1 MLSLYFLKI
10 LSISWSTI
18 AAADA
23 SVFVFTDVFADAFT
37 NVFIYVE
44 SKINV
49 LFDELRVK
57 NDLIKSLISLKS
69 VRNPVILQTSDTVD
83 PKNLLKEIQKEKN
96 NANKNL
102 VNRGLKS
109 MSLDTNNSNLTEIRN
124 SADTYQKLSFV
135 S

>member
-1 MLSLYFLKI
+1 M
-10 LSISWSTI
+10 SISWSTI

-23 SVFVFTDVFADAFT
+23 SVFVFIDVFADAFT

-44 SKINV
+44 SKINF

-69 VRNPVILQTSDTVD
+69 VRNPIILQTSDTVD
-83 PKNLLKEIQKEKN
+83 RKNLLKEIQKEKN

-102 VNRGLKS
+102 VNRGVKS

-135 S
+135 SWYK

>member
-1 MLSLYFLKI
+1 M
-10 LSISWSTI
+10 SISWSTI

-44 SKINV
+44 SKINF

-69 VRNPVILQTSDTVD
+69 VRNPIILQTSDTVD
-83 PKNLLKEIQKEKN
+83 RKNLLKEIQKEKN

-102 VNRGLKS
+102 VNRGVKS

-135 S
+135 SWYK

>member
-1 MLSLYFLKI
+1 M
-10 LSISWSTI
+10 SISWSTI

-44 SKINV
+44 SKINF

-57 NDLIKSLISLKS
+57 NYLIKSLISLKS

-83 PKNLLKEIQKEKN
+83 RKNLLKEIQKEKN

-102 VNRGLKS
+102 VNRGVKS

>member
-1 MLSLYFLKI
+1 M
-10 LSISWSTI
+10 SISWSTV

-44 SKINV
+44 SKINF

-83 PKNLLKEIQKEKN
+83 RKNLLKEIQKEKN

-102 VNRGLKS
+102 VNRGVKS

>member
-1 MLSLYFLKI
+1 M
-10 LSISWSTI
+10 SISWSTI

-44 SKINV
+44 SKINF

-83 PKNLLKEIQKEKN
+83 RKNLLKEIQKEKN

-102 VNRGLKS
+102 VNRGVKS

-124 SADTYQKLSFV
+124 SADTYQKLSFI
-135 S
+135 SWYK

>member
-1 MLSLYFLKI
+1 M
-10 LSISWSTI
+10 SISWSTV

-37 NVFIYVE
+37 NVFIYVK
-44 SKINV
+44 SKINF

-83 PKNLLKEIQKEKN
+83 RKNLLKEIQKEKN

-102 VNRGLKS
+102 VNRGVKS

>member
-1 MLSLYFLKI
+1 M
-10 LSISWSTI
+10 SISWSTI

-44 SKINV
+44 SKINF

-69 VRNPVILQTSDTVD
+69 VRNPIILQTSDTVNR
-83 PKNLLKEIQKEKN
+83 KNLLKEIQKEKN

-102 VNRGLKS
+102 VNRGVKS

>member
-1 MLSLYFLKI
+1 M
-10 LSISWSTI
+10 SISWSTI

-44 SKINV
+44 SKINF

-69 VRNPVILQTSDTVD
+69 VRNPIILQTSDTVD
-83 PKNLLKEIQKEKN
+83 RKNLLKEIQKEKN

-102 VNRGLKS
+102 VNRGVKI

>member
-1 MLSLYFLKI
+1 M
-10 LSISWSTI
+10 SISWSTI

-44 SKINV
+44 SKINF

-102 VNRGLKS
+102 VNRGVKS

-135 S
+135 SWYK

>member
-1 MLSLYFLKI
+1 M
-10 LSISWSTI
+10 SISWSTI

-44 SKINV
+44 SKINF

-69 VRNPVILQTSDTVD
+69 VRNPIILQTSDTVD
-83 PKNLLKEIQKEKN
+83 RKNLLKEKKKEKN

-102 VNRGLKS
+102 VNRGVKS

>member
-1 MLSLYFLKI
+1 M
-10 LSISWSTI
+10 SISWSTI

-44 SKINV
+44 SKINF

-83 PKNLLKEIQKEKN
+83 RKNLLKEIQKEKN

-102 VNRGLKS
+102 VNRGVKS

-135 S
+135 SWYK

>member
-1 MLSLYFLKI
+1 M
-10 LSISWSTI
+10 SISWSTI

-44 SKINV
+44 SKINF

-83 PKNLLKEIQKEKN
+83 RKNLLKEIQKEKN

-102 VNRGLKS
+102 VNKGLKS

-124 SADTYQKLSFV
+124 STDTYQKLSLV

>member
-1 MLSLYFLKI
+1 M
-10 LSISWSTI
+10 SISWSTI

-44 SKINV
+44 SKINF

-69 VRNPVILQTSDTVD
+69 VRNPIILQTSDTVD
-83 PKNLLKEIQKEKN
+83 RKNLLKEIQKEKN

-102 VNRGLKS
+102 VNRGVKS
-109 MSLDTNNSNLTEIRN
+109 MSPDTNNSNLTEIRN

>member
-1 MLSLYFLKI
+1 MNF
-10 LSISWSTI
+10 
-18 AAADA
+18 
-23 SVFVFTDVFADAFT
+23 
-37 NVFIYVE
+37 
-44 SKINV
+44 

-57 NDLIKSLISLKS
+57 NDLIKSLISFKS
-69 VRNPVILQTSDTVD
+69 VRNPVILQTSDTAD

-102 VNRGLKS
+102 VNKGLKS

-124 SADTYQKLSFV
+124 STDTYQKLSLV

>member
-1 MLSLYFLKI
+1 M
-10 LSISWSTI
+10 SISWSTI

-44 SKINV
+44 SKINF

-69 VRNPVILQTSDTVD
+69 VRNPIILQTSDTVD
-83 PKNLLKEIQKEKN
+83 RKNLLKEIQKEKN

-102 VNRGLKS
+102 VNRGVKS

>member
-1 MLSLYFLKI
+1 M
-10 LSISWSTI
+10 SISWSTI

-44 SKINV
+44 SKINF

-83 PKNLLKEIQKEKN
+83 RKNLLKEIQKEKN

-102 VNRGLKS
+102 VNRGVKS

>member
-1 MLSLYFLKI
+1 M
-10 LSISWSTI
+10 SISWSTI

-44 SKINV
+44 SKINF

-69 VRNPVILQTSDTVD
+69 VRNPIILQTSDTVD
-83 PKNLLKEIQKEKN
+83 RKNLLKEIQKEKN

-102 VNRGLKS
+102 VNRGVKI

-135 S
+135 SWYK